1 MASNAPN
8 AILAIDSLDRY
19 IRPGI
24 REITETL
31 TGSWTGTTE
40 VLIISGQPE
49 VGASLFSNGTGWP
62 AGTTTIVSVTG
73 QPGGVFLITISQT
86 TTAPSVTTENLF
98 LTITINAESQPVTNI
113 LFGYFNNAE
122 PFFNNFT
129 ISSPN
134 ALIYGYINK
143 IIVSQVQLQYNIP
156 TICLNRNDTFIIEWV
171 ISSTTFSETI
181 NIPFG
186 FYTATELAA
195 AITAQI
201 AALPALNPLSL
212 SVAYVPE
219 DGFVFTSATNI
230 NFYFPSFTA
239 LLTTFNYESLER
251 IFKTC
256 KTLGMTLL
264 NSTANDV
271 QASTMTPNFLYTP
284 YVDIYSDVLTNYQ
297 GMKDTN
303 TSVSKPKG
311 LVARVI
317 LAGVGSPVNT
327 LIGTTPFI
335 VISDMNTPKVIQWTP
350 DVAVPTL
357 DFQLRDCY
365 GDLLPGVL
373 ENRATEFQMTL
384 LCVED

>member
-1 MASNAPN
+1 
-8 AILAIDSLDRY
+8 L
-19 IRPGI
+19 
-24 REITETL
+24 
-31 TGSWTGTTE
+31 
-40 VLIISGQPE
+40 
-49 VGASLFSNGTGWP
+49 
-62 AGTTTIVSVTG
+62 
-73 QPGGVFLITISQT
+73 
-86 TTAPSVTTENLF
+86 
-98 LTITINAESQPVTNI
+98 
-113 LFGYFNNAE
+113 
-122 PFFNNFT
+122 
-129 ISSPN
+129 
-134 ALIYGYINK
+134 NK
-143 IIVSQVQLQYNIP
+143 
-156 TICLNRNDTFIIEWV
+156 NDTFIIEWV

-186 FYTATELAA
+186 FYTPTELAA

-201 AALPALNPLSL
+201 AALPALAPLSL

-239 LLTTFNYESLER
+239 LLATFNYESLER

-264 NSTANDV
+264 NSTPNDV

-365 GDLLPGVL
+365 GDLLPGVP